1 MILKPIETERL
12 VIRNF
17 KSNDANDLYD
27 ILGDAET
34 MKNCEPPYDLEKT
47 KDFLYS
53 FCIGRNNA
61 VAAVHKQS
69 QKVIG
74 YILFNEIDPSIY
86 EMGWIFNW
94 SYWRQ
99 GYAYEACKAVI
110 DYAFRELNT
119 HKVFAEAIDSV
130 KSVGLMQKLGM
141 KLEGVQRSQT
151 KDNDGKPADLY
162 LYGLLAEDWKINY
175 DYIKERA

>member
-1 MILKPIETERL
+1 M
-12 VIRNF
+12 
-17 KSNDANDLYD
+17 
-27 ILGDAET
+27 
-34 MKNCEPPYDLEKT
+34 
-47 KDFLYS
+47 
-53 FCIGRNNA
+53 
-61 VAAVHKQS
+61 
-69 QKVIG
+69 
-74 YILFNEIDPSIY
+74 
-86 EMGWIFNW
+86 
-94 SYWRQ
+94 
-99 GYAYEACKAVI
+99 
-110 DYAFRELNT
+110 NT